1 MENIV
6 YEYWRD
12 KSTEMSVFIGESNES
27 PRHFHR
33 NLEILYVT
41 SGEIDTTVGDEHF
54 IAGEDEIIFVHSYY
68 VHSFMPKTD
77 YKKYVMIVAAN
88 YGNDVDKI
96 LKASTLESRLSDKEF
111 NRKYIKPIF
120 KKMLE
125 EADIMPPLVKKGYL
139 NVIIGQLF
147 EHYPSLPIKAGSN
160 IEFVLDIL
168 HYIEEHYNDELNLD
182 ILSDVFGYNKYYFSR
197 IFNRY
202 VGESLTNYI
211 NVIRLQN
218 FLRRVE
224 EDSSLQISK
233 LAMDCGFES
242 MPTFY
247 RTFTKIY
254 GESPKNYFAK
264 K

>member
-1 MENIV
+1 MENII

-12 KSTEMSVFIGESNES
+12 KSTEMSVFKVESTES

-41 SGEIDTTVGDEHF
+41 SGAIDTTVGEERF
-54 IAGEDEIIFVHSYY
+54 TAGEDEIIFVHSYY
-68 VHSFMPKTD
+68 VHSFIPKD
-77 YKKYVMIVAAN
+77 EYEKYVMIVSAN
-88 YGNDVDKI
+88 YGNDADKI
-96 LKASTLESRLSDKEF
+96 LKAATLEPILSDKEF
-111 NRKYIKPIF
+111 NREYIKPLF
-120 KKMLE
+120 EKMLE
-125 EADIMPPLVKKGYL
+125 ESETMPSLVKKGYL

-147 EHYPSLPIKAGSN
+147 AHYPSLPVRAGSN

-168 HYIEEHYNDELNLD
+168 HYIEEHYTDELNLD
-182 ILSDVFGYNKYYFSR
+182 ILSNVFGYNKYYFSR

-218 FLRRVE
+218 FMRRAE
-224 EDSSLQISK
+224 EDSLVQISK
-233 LAMDCGFES
+233 LAMECGFES

-247 RTFTKIY
+247 RTFAKIY